1 MGLYKFNIA
10 AAASSSDI
18 KSKITDI
25 IGQGANIH
33 LHSIVDIGNLNL
45 SINDKNVTINYDLV
59 GTKQNSLF
67 NWYICDT
74 VGYETIIILYD
85 SGTESESTFGLA
97 NYNRVYF
104 NVKNKLVSNPK
115 ISETLAAQFNVLRG
129 RFDSYESDGSDD
141 DVIMLTKC
149 VYNNGSNIETGEAVV
164 ADNLYVSTNLRSTSF
179 KTIVKDKNDK
189 QFINVGGFFYLSY
202 SEEIIYPS
210 WSKKQWIL
218 PANSV
223 DYEWH
228 PATTFVLNDNKWYDT
243 ENNKNFQCVFD
254 ATISNNKKEF
264 SKIVNTTQIGGS
276 GLRYINN
283 EEIFQSSSSSL
294 IYYIVV
300 ASKYTD
306 TTNQSYFCVCSRDHI
321 TEGIHFFTD
330 TNIIQFKVVNSHNDT
345 EYFSIGENSLKY
357 NVYAI
362 KFNEFYTTDTLNY
375 YIANASIYINGK
387 HVRTFNDI
395 RINYYTVFKN
405 SSIKYIGI
413 AEHDQTSEEIIENS
427 QLLMYRFGID

>member
-104 NVKNKLVSNPK
+104 NVKNKIVSNPK
-115 ISETLAAQFNVLRG
+115 ISETLASQFNVLRG
-129 RFDSYESDGSDD
+129 RFDSYESDNGDD

-202 SEEIIYPS
+202 NEEIIYPS

-218 PANSV
+218 PANSI

-228 PATTFVLNDNKWYDT
+228 PATTFVLNDKKWYDT
-243 ENNKNFQCVFD
+243 ENNKNFQG
-254 ATISNNKKEF
+254 INNPSINNNKKEF
-264 SKIVNTTQIGGS
+264 SKIVHVDGTVNS
-276 GLRYINN
+276 GLRYKNN
-283 EEIFQSSSSSL
+283 EEIFQLPSSSL

-300 ASKYTD
+300 ASNHTE
-306 TTNQSYFCVCSRDHI
+306 TTNRPYLYVCSSDII
-321 TEGIHFFTD
+321 TGGIQFFTD
-330 TNIIQFKVVNSHNDT
+330 TNIIRFKVLNSQDDT

-357 NVYAI
+357 NIYAI
-362 KFNEFYTTDTLNY
+362 KFNEFHENL
-375 YIANASIYINGK
+375 ANASIYINGK
-387 HVRTFNDI
+387 HIRTFNDI
-395 RINYYTVFKN
+395 KVFYYTTFKN

>member
-33 LHSIVDIGNLNL
+33 LHSIIDIGNLNL
-45 SINDKNVTINYDLV
+45 SINDKNVTINYDLI

-104 NVKNKLVSNPK
+104 NVKNKIVSNPK

-164 ADNLYVSTNLRSTSF
+164 ADNLYVSTNLRSISF

-218 PANSV
+218 PANSI

-243 ENNKNFQCVFD
+243 ENNKNFQCYYSASIND
-254 ATISNNKKEF
+254 NKKEF
-264 SKIVNTTQIGGS
+264 SKIVNSSKIAGS
-276 GLRYINN
+276 GLQYINN

-300 ASKYTD
+300 ASNHTD
-306 TTNQSYFCVCSRDHI
+306 TTNQSYFCVCSSDNI
-321 TEGIHFFTD
+321 IGGIQFFTD
-330 TNIIQFKVVNSHNDT
+330 TNIIQFEVRNSQDDT

-387 HVRTFNDI
+387 HIRTFNDI
-395 RINYYTVFKN
+395 RINYYTVFRN

>member
-10 AAASSSDI
+10 SAASSSDI

-97 NYNRVYF
+97 NHNRVYF
-104 NVKNKLVSNPK
+104 NVKNKIVSNPK
-115 ISETLAAQFNVLRG
+115 ISETLASQFNVLRG
-129 RFDSYESDGSDD
+129 RFDSYESDGGD

-218 PANSV
+218 PANSI

-228 PATTFVLNDNKWYDT
+228 PATTFVLNDKKWYDT
-243 ENNKNFQCVFD
+243 ENNKNFQG
-254 ATISNNKKEF
+254 INNPSINNNKKEF
-264 SKIVNTTQIGGS
+264 SKIVHVDGTAGS
-276 GLRYINN
+276 GLRYKNN
-283 EEIFQSSSSSL
+283 EEIFQLPSSSL

-300 ASKYTD
+300 ASKHTD

-330 TNIIQFKVVNSHNDT
+330 TNIIQFKVLNSQDDT

-387 HVRTFNDI
+387 HTRTFNDI